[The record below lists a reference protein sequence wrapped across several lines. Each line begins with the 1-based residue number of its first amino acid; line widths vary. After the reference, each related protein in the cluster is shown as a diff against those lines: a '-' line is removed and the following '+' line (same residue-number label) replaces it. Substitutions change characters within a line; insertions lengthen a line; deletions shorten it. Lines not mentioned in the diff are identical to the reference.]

1 MEGGGGE
8 DYALRDSLL
17 VIYTSGVALIGFTIA
32 VWSML
37 LPAVTIQCTVNHHYI
52 NFDLSLIETCVSAKY
67 HATCGV
73 LKHRVQCHIVTC
85 GPFSYKFTH

>member
-37 LPAVTIQCTVNHHYI
+37 LPTVIIYTMYGKSPLYQ
-52 NFDLSLIETCVSAKY
+52 F
-67 HATCGV
+67 
-73 LKHRVQCHIVTC
+73 
-85 GPFSYKFTH
+85 